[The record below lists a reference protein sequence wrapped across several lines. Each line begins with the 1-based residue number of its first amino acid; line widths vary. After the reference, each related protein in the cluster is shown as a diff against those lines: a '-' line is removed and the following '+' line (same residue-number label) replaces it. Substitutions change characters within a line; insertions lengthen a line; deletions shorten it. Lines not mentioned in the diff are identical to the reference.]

1 MTSPAGIYATG
12 QAKGAQIIQS
22 SQKTIFQGRR
32 QVVIIQIS
40 KMQAYVALT
49 KWGEGHVQ
57 FIYAGSV
64 S

>member
-1 MTSPAGIYATG
+1 MTSPAGTHATR
-12 QAKGAQIIQS
+12 QAKGAQS
-22 SQKTIFQGRR
+22 SQRTIFQGRR
-32 QVVIIQIS
+32 QPVIIQIS
-40 KMQAYVALT
+40 KMQEYVALA